1 MSLFQHVLDDVSL
14 NQKSHLG
21 DTLKQL
27 FKTKPYSLAVVET
40 VTGGA
45 VSSYLSH
52 LQLPTFLGAT
62 ICQHPRML
70 AQFGVSSDM
79 IQSPE
84 LHQKAITEC
93 LLKNLRQ
100 RFVCDVAVATVGILG
115 PDLPQKDIVSR
126 LFLGFSIKDRVI
138 VKSLEL
144 TGTIRLII
152 ENSTLAALTYL
163 KQYLI
168 NERNEAHQ

>member
-14 NQKSHLG
+14 SQKSNLG

-27 FKTKPYSLAVVET
+27 FKSKPYSLAVIET

-52 LQLPTFLGAT
+52 LHLPTFIGGT
-62 ICQHPRML
+62 VCHHPRSL
-70 AQFGVSSDM
+70 ALFGASSDM

-84 LHQKAITEC
+84 LHQTDLVKA
-93 LLKNLRQ
+93 LLKGANSHYAA
-100 RFVCDVAVATVGILG
+100 DVSVATVGILSAEV
-115 PDLPQKDIVSR
+115 PDQNIVSR
-126 LFLGFSIKDRVI
+126 ITLGFAIKEKVI
-138 VKSLEL
+138 IKTLEL
-144 TGTIRLII
+144 SGTIRLII

-168 NERNEAHQ
+168 NERSEKTQ